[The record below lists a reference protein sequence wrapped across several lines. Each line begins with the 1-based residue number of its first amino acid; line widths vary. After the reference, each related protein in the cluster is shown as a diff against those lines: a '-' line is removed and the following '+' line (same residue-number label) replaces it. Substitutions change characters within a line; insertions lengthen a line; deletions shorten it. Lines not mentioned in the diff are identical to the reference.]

1 MFQSISCESIAEIIE
16 KKSRF
21 IASLYEANSKEEAE
35 KILQE
40 TRKKYHDAKHNCYA
54 YIVNEN
60 RDIEANDNFIDINIE
75 INNIQKIEKCSDDGE
90 PSGTAGA
97 PLLALLKS
105 LNLTN
110 VIIIVTRY
118 FGGILLGTGG
128 LVRAYTEVAK
138 KAINNA
144 KIVQKEYGIKY
155 EIQIN
160 YSNLKEIQYICKT
173 LKINIVNID
182 YKENINLVLE
192 SSIKAR
198 KELEK
203 ESMKILSIND
213 IESKLIEISKI
224 W

>member
-1 MFQSISCESIAEIIE
+1 M
-16 KKSRF
+16 KKKR
-21 IASLYEANSKEEAE
+21 
-35 KILQE
+35 
-40 TRKKYHDAKHNCYA
+40 YA

-60 RDIEANDNFIDINIE
+60 RDIEVNDNFIDNNIA

-105 LNLTN
+105 SNLTN

-128 LVRAYTEVAK
+128 LVRAYTEVAQ
-138 KAINNA
+138 KAIKNA
-144 KIVQKEYGIKY
+144 RIVQKEYGIKY

-182 YKENINLVLE
+182 YKENINLILE

-203 ESMKILSIND
+203 ENMKILSIKD

>member
-1 MFQSISCESIAEIIE
+1 MFRSISCESIAEIIE

-21 IASLYEANSKEEAE
+21 ICSLFEANSKEDAE

-54 YIVNEN
+54 YIVKEN
-60 RDIEANDNFIDINIE
+60 KELNNYYNKNRIE
-75 INNIQKIEKCSDDGE
+75 INNLQQIEKCSDDGE

-105 LNLTN
+105 YNLTN

-128 LVRAYTEVAK
+128 LVRAYTEVAQ

-144 KIVQKEYGIKY
+144 KIVQKDYGIKY
-155 EIQIN
+155 EIQISYN
-160 YSNLKEIQYICKT
+160 NLKEIQYICKK
-173 LKINIVNID
+173 LKINIVEID
-182 YKENINLVLE
+182 YKENINLYLE
-192 SSIKAR
+192 STIKSR

-203 ESMKILSIND
+203 ENIKIISIKN

>member
-203 ESMKILSIND
+203 ESMKILSIKD

>member
-1 MFQSISCESIAEIIE
+1 MFQSINGESIAEIIE

-35 KILQE
+35 NILQE

-60 RDIEANDNFIDINIE
+60 KDKEVIGNFKD
-75 INNIQKIEKCSDDGE
+75 NNIAVNDIQEIEKCSDDGE

-105 LNLTN
+105 SNLTN

-128 LVRAYTEVAK
+128 LVRAYTEVAQ

-144 KIVQKEYGIKY
+144 KIVQKDYGIKY
-155 EIQIN
+155 VVKIN
-160 YSNLKEIQYICKT
+160 YNNLKEIQYICRK
-173 LKINIVNID
+173 LNINIVD
-182 YKENINLVLE
+182 TEYKENINLYLE
-192 SSIKAR
+192 STVKSREI
-198 KELEK
+198 LEK
-203 ESMKILSIND
+203 ENVKILSIKN

>member
-1 MFQSISCESIAEIIE
+1 MFQSINEESIAEIIE
-16 KKSRF
+16 KKSKF

-35 KILQE
+35 NILQE

-54 YIVNEN
+54 YIVKENKNEDDYKYN
-60 RDIEANDNFIDINIE
+60 NIE
-75 INNIQKIEKCSDDGE
+75 INNLQQIEKCSDDGE

-105 LNLTN
+105 SNLTN

-128 LVRAYTEVAK
+128 LVRAYTEVAQ

-144 KIVQKEYGIKY
+144 KIVQKDYGIRY

-160 YSNLKEIQYICKT
+160 YSNLKEIQYICKK
-173 LKINIVNID
+173 LNINIVGTE
-182 YKENINLVLE
+182 YKENINLYLE
-192 SSIKAR
+192 STVDSKKKI
-198 KELEK
+198 EK
-203 ESMKILSIND
+203 EKIKILRIKD
-213 IESKLIEISKI
+213 IESKIIEISKI

>member
-1 MFQSISCESIAEIIE
+1 MFQSISEESIAEIIE

-35 KILQE
+35 NILQK

-60 RDIEANDNFIDINIE
+60 RDIEANDNFIDNNIE

-128 LVRAYTEVAK
+128 LVRAYTEVAQ

-144 KIVQKEYGIKY
+144 RIVQKEYGIKY

-173 LKINIVNID
+173 LKINIVDID

-203 ESMKILSIND
+203 ENMKILSIKD

>member
-1 MFQSISCESIAEIIE
+1 MFQSINGESIAEIIE

-21 IASLYEANSKEEAE
+21 ICSFYEANSKEEAE

-40 TRKKYHDAKHNCYA
+40 TKKKYHDAKHNCYA
-54 YIVNEN
+54 YIVKENEELKNNYNEN
-60 RDIEANDNFIDINIE
+60 NIE
-75 INNIQKIEKCSDDGE
+75 INNFQQMEKCSDDGE

-105 LNLTN
+105 SNLTN

-128 LVRAYTEVAK
+128 LVRAYTEVAQ

-144 KIVQKEYGIKY
+144 KIVQKDYGIKY
-155 EIQIN
+155 VVKIN
-160 YSNLKEIQYICKT
+160 YNNLKEIQYICRK
-173 LKINIVNID
+173 LNINIVD
-182 YKENINLVLE
+182 TEYKENINLYLE
-192 SSIKAR
+192 STVKSREI
-198 KELEK
+198 LEK
-203 ESMKILSIND
+203 ENVKILSIKN

>member
-1 MFQSISCESIAEIIE
+1 MFQSINGESIAEIIE

-21 IASLYEANSKEEAE
+21 ICSLFEANSKEDAE
-35 KILQE
+35 KILQV
-40 TRKKYHDAKHNCYA
+40 TKKKYHDAKHNCYA
-54 YIVNEN
+54 YIVKEN
-60 RDIEANDNFIDINIE
+60 RDIEANDNFIDNNIE
-75 INNIQKIEKCSDDGE
+75 ISNIQKIEKCSDDGE

-128 LVRAYTEVAK
+128 LVRAYTEVAQ

-144 KIVQKEYGIKY
+144 KIVQKDYGIKY
-155 EIQIN
+155 EIQISYN
-160 YSNLKEIQYICKT
+160 NLKEIQYICKK
-173 LKINIVNID
+173 LKINIVEID
-182 YKENINLVLE
+182 YKENINLYLE
-192 SSIKAR
+192 STIKSR

-203 ESMKILSIND
+203 ENVKILSIKD

>member
-1 MFQSISCESIAEIIE
+1 MFQSINGESIAEIIE

-21 IASLYEANSKEEAE
+21 ICSLYEANSKGEAE

-60 RDIEANDNFIDINIE
+60 RDIEANDNFIDNNIE
-75 INNIQKIEKCSDDGE
+75 INNIQKVEKCSDDGE

-128 LVRAYTEVAK
+128 LVRAYTEVAQ

-144 KIVQKEYGIKY
+144 RIVQKEYGIKY

-160 YSNLKEIQYICKT
+160 YSNLKEIQYICKK
-173 LKINIVNID
+173 LKINIVEID
-182 YKENINLVLE
+182 YKENINLYLE
-192 SSIKAR
+192 STIKSR

-203 ESMKILSIND
+203 ENVKILSIKD

>member
-21 IASLYEANSKEEAE
+21 IASIFEANSKEEAE
-35 KILQE
+35 NILQE

-60 RDIEANDNFIDINIE
+60 RDIEVNHNFIDNT

-105 LNLTN
+105 SNLTN

-128 LVRAYTEVAK
+128 LVRAYTEVAQ

-144 KIVQKEYGIKY
+144 KVVQKDYGIKY

-160 YSNLKEIQYICKT
+160 YNNLKEIQYICKK
-173 LKINIVNID
+173 LKINIVDID
-182 YKENINLVLE
+182 YKENINLYLE
-192 SSIKAR
+192 STIKAR

-203 ESMKILSIND
+203 ENVKILSIMD